1 MESCI
6 RGLRRIKRQVLTSV
20 LIIAISL
27 ALLLYW
33 FRYSCSLILSTGA
46 ARDCRLEVAVA
57 NQLKFLEVQDC
68 LGTAS
73 AASFDSLKQ
82 SLDRDY
88 KLVNYL
94 HRTAKH
100 LEEPANV
107 VEHSMLRADFHLMR
121 VWYSIAK
128 TFSSTQARAAI
139 DEMAQ
144 VVGHL
149 ADSFGQKATNSAAA

>member
-1 MESCI
+1 M
-6 RGLRRIKRQVLTSV
+6 LTSV

-46 ARDCRLEVAVA
+46 ASDCRLEVAAA

-68 LGTAS
+68 LDTAS
-73 AASFDSLKQ
+73 AASFDSLKR

-88 KLVNYL
+88 ELVNYL
-94 HRTAKH
+94 HRSAKH
-100 LEEPANV
+100 SEEPANV

-121 VWYSIAK
+121 IWYPVVK
-128 TFSSTQARAAI
+128 LFSTSQARAAI

-144 VVGHL
+144 IVGHL
-149 ADSFGQKATNSAAA
+149 ADSFGQKATSAAA